1 MFRRIYMDHSAT
13 TPVDPRVVEAMM
25 PYLTE
30 AFGNASSIHYFGQQ
44 ARAAVDKARH
54 QVAHLIGAR
63 PNEIVFT
70 SGGTES
76 NNLAIKGVLDRWN
89 ADILVR
95 MSAAST
101 RTSAEH
107 PHAQIDNASFSGGI
121 GVGGRSGDTPV
132 PMSVASTRTSAEHPH
147 ALTGNAS
154 FAGGTGDGDKS
165 VPAPHIITSSIEHSA
180 VKNVCE
186 DLEKQGYR
194 VTYLPVYED
203 GIVRIEDVKAAI
215 TDDTLLIS
223 IMAANN
229 EIGTIQPI
237 EEVGKFVRE
246 LRAGGQKI
254 WFHTDAVQ
262 AAGKVPINVEE
273 IGCDLLS
280 ISAHKLYAP
289 KGVGAL
295 YVRRGVRLHPQ
306 NIGGHQ
312 ERERRGGTESVPN
325 IAAFGKACELAE
337 EEIASESTTLKDL
350 RDKLETRVGEMI
362 PDVVFNGDRDR
373 RLPNISNI
381 SFRSVEGEGLLINLD
396 MQGIAVS
403 TGSACSSGTLEPSP
417 VIRALGPQTPS
428 SAGGDDEDRARGAI
442 RFSLGRTNTAA
453 DVDRLLEVL
462 PTSVENL
469 RRLTASAR

>member
-1 MFRRIYMDHSAT
+1 MFRRIYLDNSAT

-30 AFGNASSIHYFGQQ
+30 QFGNASSIHYFGQQ
-44 ARAAVDKARH
+44 AKAAVDKARH
-54 QVAHLIGAR
+54 QVAHLIGSR

-76 NNLAIKGVLDRWN
+76 NNLAIKGILERWN

-95 MSAAST
+95 
-101 RTSAEH
+101 
-107 PHAQIDNASFSGGI
+107 NASDIEGADRN
-121 GVGGRSGDTPV
+121 VRV
-132 PMSVASTRTSAEHPH
+132 
-147 ALTGNAS
+147 
-154 FAGGTGDGDKS
+154 
-165 VPAPHIITSSIEHSA
+165 PHIITSAIEHSA
-180 VKNVCE
+180 VTNVCD

-194 VTYLPVYED
+194 ITRLPVYED
-203 GIVRIEDVKAAI
+203 GIVRIGDLKAAI
-215 TDDTLLIS
+215 TDETVLIS

-229 EIGTIQPI
+229 EIGTLQPI
-237 EEVGKFVRE
+237 EEIGKIVKE
-246 LRAGGQKI
+246 LRAQGRKI

-312 ERERRGGTESVPN
+312 ERDRRGGTESVPN
-325 IAAFGKACELAE
+325 IVAFGKACELADE
-337 EEIASESTTLKDL
+337 NLSAESSDLKVL
-350 RDKLETRVGEMI
+350 RDDLESRVGEII
-362 PDVVFNGDRDR
+362 PDIVFNGDRDR

-381 SFRSVEGEGLLINLD
+381 SFRSIEGEGLLINLD

-417 VIRALGPQTPS
+417 VIRALGTQTPS
-428 SAGGDDEDRARGAI
+428 PAVDEDRARGAI
-442 RFSLGRTNTAA
+442 RFSLGRNNTAE
-453 DVDRLLEVL
+453 DIDRLMEVL
-462 PTSVENL
+462 PASVENL
-469 RRLTASAR
+469 RRLAPASAKA